1 MSDDVSNH
9 AQGALVTRLL
19 KAITSAVT
27 LAPGLTLFLVLLLS
41 AASAGYSALFL
52 KFKTDRSDLID
63 PQADYQRR
71 WNKYTKDFGDSS
83 DIVVVVES
91 DKPDEIDTILD
102 ELGTQIESEPEFFR
116 DVLYK
121 IDQRG
126 LASKGLQY
134 LSPKELDGLIN
145 WLESFGPILKGRWQ
159 MYSLN
164 QVFTNLKPQVTRAIE
179 SGDVQATA
187 DVLSVGEGFVQSL
200 AQFIINPD
208 QFISPWQMTMPM
220 GQQSQGKAGEV
231 RYLANEKRTM
241 GFLKAQPVQKAT
253 GFDGTD
259 KSVDRMES
267 ILAEKCR
274 KYPDAKLGITGIPS
288 LERDEMRSSQDSMIW
303 QSIISFGGVGV
314 LLVAGFRGV
323 KHPLIGQLMLA
334 VGTALGFGFAT
345 ATIGHLNILSVS
357 FVTMLVG
364 LGSDYAI
371 LYLSQYLQ
379 FRHEGQNLRP
389 ALIATAQDVGP
400 GILTA
405 AATTS
410 LAFFCAVFTDF
421 LGVAELG
428 VIAGGGI
435 LLCALAAFFVM
446 PSSISLVDRN
456 TDSNRL
462 PAPMKLN
469 VISQVTSRWPLIVTV
484 TSLVLITAIS
494 SYGFRV
500 KYDYNLLHL
509 QADGIPSVE
518 LQKKLVQEPNSRTLF
533 AVTTA
538 TSPAEALDLKTRFE
552 ALPEV
557 HHVEEIASVLP
568 QQPSEK
574 ALLVQG
580 IHALL
585 SDLPAEWPEAGVID
599 PVLIRERLE
608 LFAASL
614 DESQSPSIIR
624 IQMQIAQ
631 IIESLERQSLEKQT
645 EILTGYQK
653 RMKADL
659 LSRFRGLEAVSNP
672 EPVTLAD
679 LPSAVVSRFARP
691 GRWSLQIHP
700 RHEIWDIEPLEK
712 FVNAVRKVDPEVTGV
727 PLQNYEASQQIWESY
742 KRVAVYALLAIYLV
756 LVLDF
761 LNLRKTLIAVLG
773 PIAGVVVMAYV
784 AKSMGNKIGYEQIGI
799 AYVIT
804 TIVLVAIVDLEGL
817 RNIGLALLPPLAGAA
832 LMLGVM
838 GILRVDLNPAN
849 LIILPLIL
857 GIGVDNG
864 VHVMH
869 DYRRQTGRRYVS
881 SPSMINSLILTSLT
895 NMVGFGSMIIA
906 PHRGLK
912 SIGVVSSVGVGSCL
926 LISVVVLPAI
936 MTLISLSGHCV
947 QSSPLPVAVDGFA
960 HPSVEDQFRSES
972 DA

>member
-1 MSDDVSNH
+1 MSDDVSIH

-27 LAPGLTLFLVLLLS
+27 LAPGLTLVLVLLLA

-71 WNKYTKDFGDSS
+71 WNNYTKDFGDSS

-91 DKPDEIDTILD
+91 DDADEIKQILD
-102 ELGTQIESEPEFFR
+102 ELGTQVESEPGFFR

-121 IDQRG
+121 VDLKG
-126 LASKGLQY
+126 LVSKGLQSR
-134 LSPKELDGLIN
+134 SPKELEELIN
-145 WLESFGPILKGRWQ
+145 WLESFGPVLKGRWQ

-164 QVFTNLKPQVTRAIE
+164 QVFTNLKPQVARTIE
-179 SGDVQATA
+179 SGDSQATVQ
-187 DVLSVGEGFVQSL
+187 VLRVGEGFVQSL
-200 AQFIINPD
+200 AQFIENPD
-208 QFISPWQMTMPM
+208 QFISPWQLAMPM
-220 GQQSQGKAGEV
+220 DLQSIGKAAEV
-231 RYLANEKRTM
+231 HYLINEKKTM
-241 GFLKAQPVQKAT
+241 GFLKAQPVHKAT

-259 KSVDRMES
+259 KSVDRMEA
-267 ILAEKCR
+267 ILAEASR
-274 KYPDAKLGITGIPS
+274 KYPHAKLGITGIPS
-288 LERDEMRSSQDSMIW
+288 LERDEMRSSQDSMVW
-303 QSIISFGGVGV
+303 QAFISFGGVGI

-323 KHPLIGQLMLA
+323 KHPLLGQLMLA
-334 VGTALGFGFAT
+334 VGTALGFGLAT
-345 ATIGHLNILSVS
+345 ATVGHLNILSVS

-379 FRHEGQNLRP
+379 FRHEGQDLRP
-389 ALIATAQDVGP
+389 ALIFTAQDVGP

-435 LLCALAAFFVM
+435 LLCALSAFFVM
-446 PSSISLVDRN
+446 PSSISLVDRH
-456 TDSNRL
+456 TDPNLL
-462 PAPMKLN
+462 PAQMKLN
-469 VISQVTSRWPLIVTV
+469 VISQVTSRWPLVVTL
-484 TSLVLITAIS
+484 TSMVLIVAIS
-494 SYGFRV
+494 AYGFRV

-518 LQKKLVQEPNSRTLF
+518 LQKRLVQEPNSRTLF

-538 TSPAEALDLKTRFE
+538 GSPAEALDLKERFE

-557 HHVEEIASVLP
+557 HHVEEIASALP
-568 QQPSEK
+568 EQPSEK

-585 SDLPAEWPEAGVID
+585 SDLPTEWPEAGAID
-599 PVLIRERLE
+599 PVLICERLE
-608 LFAASL
+608 RFAESL
-614 DESQSPSIIR
+614 DEAHYPTIREIQKQITQIVAFLGKHSQEQQTTLLTDY
-624 IQMQIAQ
+624 QM
-631 IIESLERQSLEKQT
+631 
-645 EILTGYQK
+645 

-672 EPVTLAD
+672 EPATLAD
-679 LPSAVVSRFARP
+679 LPSALVSRFARP

-700 RHEIWDIEPLEK
+700 EQEIWDIEPLEK
-712 FVNAVRKVDPEVTGV
+712 FVNAVRTVDPEVTGV
-727 PLQNYEASQQIWESY
+727 PLQNYEASQQIWDSY

-761 LNLRKTLIAVLG
+761 LNLRNTLIAAGG
-773 PIAGVVVMAYV
+773 PIAGVAIVAYV
-784 AKSMGNKIGYEQIGI
+784 AKSLGNKIGYEQIGI
-799 AYVIT
+799 AYVVT

-817 RNIGLALLPPLAGAA
+817 RNIIMALLPPLAGAA

-838 GILRVDLNPAN
+838 GILEVDLNPAN

-869 DYRRQTGRRYVS
+869 DYRRQSGSRYVS
-881 SPSMINSLILTSLT
+881 SPCMINSLILTSLT

-906 PHRGLK
+906 PHRGLR
-912 SIGVVSSVGVGSCL
+912 SIGVVLSVGVGCCL
-926 LISVVVLPAI
+926 VMSVVVLPAI
-936 MTLISLSGHCV
+936 MTLISLKRHDVNDCPASA
-947 QSSPLPVAVDGFA
+947 AVDRFKEGL
-960 HPSVEDQFRSES
+960 
-972 DA
+972 

>member
-27 LAPGLTLFLVLLLS
+27 LAPGLTLFLVLLLA

-91 DKPDEIDTILD
+91 GDPDEINAILD
-102 ELGTQIESEPEFFR
+102 ELGTQVESEPEFFR

-121 IDQRG
+121 VDQRG

-145 WLESFGPILKGRWQ
+145 WLESFSMILKGRWQ
-159 MYSLN
+159 MYGLN
-164 QVFTNLKPQVTRAIE
+164 QVFTNLKPQVAHAIE

-187 DVLSVGEGFVQSL
+187 DVLHVGEGFVQSL
-200 AQFIINPD
+200 AQFINNPD
-208 QFISPWQMTMPM
+208 QFISPWQSTMPM
-220 GQQSQGKAGEV
+220 DQQSVGKAAEV
-231 RYLANEKRTM
+231 RYLTNEKRTM

-259 KSVDRMES
+259 KSVDRMEV
-267 ILAEKCR
+267 ILAEETR
-274 KYPDAKLGITGIPS
+274 KHPQAKLGITGIPS

-323 KHPLIGQLMLA
+323 KHPLLGQLMLV

-379 FRHEGQNLRP
+379 FRHEGQDLRP

-456 TDSNRL
+456 TDPNRL
-462 PAPMKLN
+462 PAQMKLN
-469 VISQVTSRWPLIVTV
+469 VISQVTSRWPLVVTA
-484 TSLVLITAIS
+484 TSMVLIAAIS

-518 LQKKLVQEPNSRTLF
+518 LQKRLVQEPNSRTLF

-538 TSPAEALDLKTRFE
+538 SSPAETLVLKKRFE

-557 HHVEEIASVLP
+557 HHVDEIASVLP

-574 ALLVQG
+574 ALLIQG

-585 SDLPAEWPEAGVID
+585 SDLPAEWPEAGMVD

-608 LFAASL
+608 RFSESL
-614 DESQSPSIIR
+614 DEAQSPSISG
-624 IQMQIAQ
+624 IQKQIAQ
-631 IIESLERQSLEKQT
+631 IVASLEQQSLEQQT
-645 EILTGYQK
+645 VILTRYQLQ
-653 RMKADL
+653 MKADL

-761 LNLRKTLIAVLG
+761 LNLRNTLIAVLG
-773 PIAGVVVMAYV
+773 PIAGVILTAYV
-784 AKSMGNKIGYEQIGI
+784 AKSMGTRIGYEQTGI

-804 TIVLVAIVDLEGL
+804 SIVLVAIVDIEGL
-817 RNIGLALLPPLAGAA
+817 RNIGLALLPPLAGAS

-838 GILRVDLNPAN
+838 GLLKVDLNPAN

-869 DYRRQTGRRYVS
+869 DYRRQSGRRYVS

-936 MTLISLSGHCV
+936 MTLISLRGHGAQYSPSSG
-947 QSSPLPVAVDGFA
+947 PVDRFG
-960 HPSVEDQFRSES
+960 HPSTAHQYGRES

>member
-9 AQGALVTRLL
+9 AQSALVTRIL

-27 LAPGLTLFLVLLLS
+27 RAPGVTLFLILLLA

-63 PQADYQRR
+63 PHADYQQR
-71 WNKYTKDFGDSS
+71 WIRYTKDFGDSA

-91 DKPDEIDTILD
+91 DEPEEIDAILD
-102 ELGTQIESEPEFFR
+102 ELGTQVESEPQFFR
-116 DVLYK
+116 DALYK

-126 LASKGLQY
+126 LVSKGLQK
-134 LSPKELDGLIN
+134 LSPKELDNLIN

-164 QVFTNLKPQVTRAIE
+164 QVFTNLKPQVARAIE
-179 SGDVQATA
+179 SGDSQATA
-187 DVLSVGEGFVQSL
+187 DVLRVGEGFVQSL
-200 AQFIINPD
+200 WQYISNPD
-208 QFISPWQMTMPM
+208 QFISPWELAMPID
-220 GQQSQGKAGEV
+220 QQTQGAPAEV
-231 RYLANEKRTM
+231 YYLTNEERTM

-259 KSVDRMES
+259 KSVDRMEA
-267 ILAEKCR
+267 IIAATAIDHPR
-274 KYPDAKLGITGIPS
+274 AKLGITGIPS

-303 QSIISFGGVGV
+303 QSIISFGGVGL

-323 KHPLIGQLMLA
+323 KHPLLGQLMLA

-379 FRHEGQNLRP
+379 FRHEGQDLRP
-389 ALIATAQDVGP
+389 ALIATAQEVGP

-446 PSSISLVDRN
+446 PSSISLADRN
-456 TDSNRL
+456 TDPKRL
-462 PAPMKLN
+462 PAPLKLN
-469 VISQVTSRWPLIVTV
+469 VISQVTSRWPLAVTV
-484 TSLVLITAIS
+484 FSIVLIASIS
-494 SYGFRV
+494 SYGMQV

-509 QADGIPSVE
+509 QADGVPSVE
-518 LQKKLVQEPNSRTLF
+518 LQKRLVKEPGSRTLF

-538 TSPAEALDLKTRFE
+538 SSAAEALELKKRFE

-557 HHVEEIASVLP
+557 HQVKEIASVLP

-574 ALLVQG
+574 ALLIQG

-585 SDLPAEWPEAGVID
+585 TDLPSEWPEAGSID

-608 LFAASL
+608 RFSGSL
-614 DESQSPSIIR
+614 DEAHSPSIR
-624 IQMQIAQ
+624 NIQKQISQ
-631 IIESLERQSLEKQT
+631 IIELLDQTSLDQQT
-645 EILTGYQK
+645 AILTGYQM

-659 LSRFRGLEAVSNP
+659 LSRFRGLQAVSNP

-679 LPSAVVSRFARP
+679 LPSALVSRFTRA

-700 RHEIWDIEPLEK
+700 QEEIWDIEPLEK
-712 FVNAVRKVDPEVTGV
+712 FVNAVRQVDPEVTGV
-727 PLQNYEASQQIWESY
+727 PLQNYEASQQIWQSY

-761 LNLRKTLIAVLG
+761 LNLRNTLIAVLG
-773 PIAGVVVMAYV
+773 PIAGVAVMTYIAN
-784 AKSMGNKIGYEQIGI
+784 SIGTRIGYEQIGL
-799 AYVIT
+799 AYVVT
-804 TIVLVAIVDLEGL
+804 TIVLVAIIDMEGL
-817 RNIGLALLPPLAGAA
+817 RNIALALLPPLAGAA
-832 LMLGVM
+832 LMLGIM
-838 GILRVDLNPAN
+838 GLMDVDLNPAN

-857 GIGVDNG
+857 GIGFDNG

-869 DYRRQTGRRYVS
+869 DYRRQAGHRYVS
-881 SPSMINSLILTSLT
+881 SPSMINSLILTSFT

-926 LISVVVLPAI
+926 IMSVVVLPAI
-936 MTLISLSGHCV
+936 MTLISLRKHGV
-947 QSSPLPVAVDGFA
+947 QFVPSPTVENFGQ
-960 HPSVEDQFRSES
+960 PSVDHAMGNKSE
-972 DA
+972 A

>member
-9 AQGALVTRLL
+9 SQGALVTRLL
-19 KAITSAVT
+19 KAITSTVT
-27 LAPGLTLFLVLLLS
+27 LAPGLTLFLVLLLA
-41 AASAGYSALFL
+41 AASAGYSALYL

-63 PQADYQRR
+63 PKADYQQR
-71 WNKYTKDFGDSS
+71 WIKYTKDFGDSN
-83 DIVVVVES
+83 DIVVVVEA
-91 DKPDEIDTILD
+91 DEPDEIDAILD
-102 ELGTQIESEPEFFR
+102 ELGTQVESEPEFFR

-121 IDQRG
+121 VDQRG

-164 QVFTNLKPQVTRAIE
+164 QVFTNLKPQVARAVE
-179 SGDVQATA
+179 SGDVQSTA
-187 DVLSVGEGFVQSL
+187 EVLRVAEGFVQSL
-200 AQFIINPD
+200 AQFIKNPD
-208 QFISPWQMTMPM
+208 QFVSPWQLTMPM
-220 GQQSQGKAGEV
+220 DQQSLGKAAEV
-231 RYLANEKRTM
+231 HYLTNDKRTM

-259 KSVDRMES
+259 KSVDRMEAL
-267 ILAEKCR
+267 LAEASR
-274 KYPDAKLGITGIPS
+274 KYPHAKLGITGIPS

-303 QSIISFGGVGV
+303 QSIISFGGVGL
-314 LLVAGFRGV
+314 LLVVGFRGV
-323 KHPLIGQLMLA
+323 KHPLLGQLMLA

-345 ATIGHLNILSVS
+345 ATVGHLNILSVS

-379 FRHEGQNLRP
+379 FRHEGQDLRP

-405 AATTS
+405 ATTTS
-410 LAFFCAVFTDF
+410 LAFFCAILTDF
-421 LGVAELG
+421 LGIAELG
-428 VIAGGGI
+428 MIAGGGI
-435 LLCALAAFFVM
+435 LLCALSAFFVM
-446 PSSISLVDRN
+446 PSSISLVDRH
-456 TDSNRL
+456 TDPKRL
-462 PAPMKLN
+462 PAPLKLN
-469 VISQVTSRWPLIVTV
+469 VISQVTSRWPLAVTV
-484 TSLVLITAIS
+484 TSVALIAWLS
-494 SYGFRV
+494 WYGMRV

-518 LQKKLVQEPNSRTLF
+518 LQKRLVHEPNSRTLF

-538 TSPAEALDLKTRFE
+538 NSPAEALDLKKRFE

-557 HHVEEIASVLP
+557 HHVDEVASVLP
-568 QQPSEK
+568 QQPSDK
-574 ALLVQG
+574 ALLIQG

-585 SDLPAEWPEAGVID
+585 SDLPSEWPEAGSID

-608 LFAASL
+608 RFAASL
-614 DESQSPSIIR
+614 DEAPASTNASIQQQISQIVESLDRLPMDQQTAILTDY
-624 IQMQIAQ
+624 QMQ
-631 IIESLERQSLEKQT
+631 
-645 EILTGYQK
+645 
-653 RMKADL
+653 MKADL
-659 LSRFRGLEAVSNP
+659 LARFRGLQAVSNP
-672 EPVTLAD
+672 EPVTLGD

-700 RHEIWDIEPLEK
+700 RYEIWDIEPLEQ
-712 FVNAVRKVDPEVTGV
+712 FVNAVRQVDPEVTGV
-727 PLQNYEASQQIWESY
+727 PLQNYEASQQIWQSY

-761 LNLRKTLIAVLG
+761 LNLRNTLIAVLA
-773 PIAGVVVMAYV
+773 PMAGVAVVAYI
-784 AKSMGNKIGYEQIGI
+784 AKSMGKQLGYEQLGI

-817 RNIGLALLPPLAGAA
+817 RNIALALLPPLAGAA
-832 LMLGVM
+832 LMLGTM
-838 GILRVDLNPAN
+838 GLLGVDLNPAN

-869 DYRRQTGRRYVS
+869 DYRRQSGHRYVS
-881 SPSMINSLILTSLT
+881 SPSMINSLILTSFT

-936 MTLISLSGHCV
+936 MTLISLRRHGEQQVPSRVAEKFGQPSIEHGMGN
-947 QSSPLPVAVDGFA
+947 QSEA
-960 HPSVEDQFRSES
+960 
-972 DA
+972 

>member
-27 LAPGLTLFLVLLLS
+27 LAPGLTLFLVLLLT

-63 PQADYQRR
+63 PKADYQRR
-71 WNKYTKDFGDSS
+71 WNEYTNDFGDSS
-83 DIVVVVES
+83 DIVVVVEA
-91 DKPDEIDTILD
+91 DEPDEIEAILD
-102 ELGTQIESEPEFFR
+102 ELGTQIESEPEYFR

-121 IDQRG
+121 IDRRG

-134 LSPKELDGLIN
+134 LSPKELDELIN

-164 QVFTNLKPQVTRAIE
+164 QVFTNLKPQVARTIE
-179 SGDVQATA
+179 SGDVQATEH
-187 DVLSVGEGFVQSL
+187 VLRVGEGFVQSL
-200 AQFIINPD
+200 AKFINNPD
-208 QFISPWQMTMPM
+208 QFISPWQLTMPM
-220 GQQSQGKAGEV
+220 DQQSEGKAALV
-231 RYLANEKRTM
+231 QYLTNEKRTM
-241 GFLKAQPVQKAT
+241 GFLKAAPVQKAT
-253 GFDGTD
+253 GFEGTD

-267 ILAEKCR
+267 IMADASR
-274 KYPDAKLGITGIPS
+274 KYPHAKLGITGIPS

-303 QSIISFGGVGV
+303 QSIISFGGVGL

-323 KHPLIGQLMLA
+323 KHPLLGQLMLA

-345 ATIGHLNILSVS
+345 ATVGHLNILSVS

-379 FRHEGQNLRP
+379 FRHEGQDLRP

-410 LAFFCAVFTDF
+410 LAFFCAIFTDF

-428 VIAGGGI
+428 MIAGGGI
-435 LLCALAAFFVM
+435 LLCALSAFFVM

-456 TDSNRL
+456 TDPKRL
-462 PAPMKLN
+462 PAPLKLN
-469 VISQVTSRWPLIVTV
+469 VISQVTSRWPLFV
-484 TSLVLITAIS
+484 SIS
-494 SYGFRV
+494 SIGLIALVSLYGLRV
-500 KYDYNLLHL
+500 KYDYNLLNL

-518 LQKKLVQEPNSRTLF
+518 LQKRLVHEPSSRTLF

-538 TSPAEALDLKTRFE
+538 SSAAEALDLKKRFE

-557 HHVEEIASVLP
+557 HHVEEVASVLP
-568 QQPSEK
+568 QYPSEK
-574 ALLVQG
+574 ALLIQG

-585 SDLPAEWPEAGVID
+585 SDLPDEWPEAGSID

-608 LFAASL
+608 RFAGSL
-614 DESQSPSIIR
+614 DDAHSPTIGD
-624 IQMQIAQ
+624 IQKQIGQ
-631 IIESLERQSLEKQT
+631 IIESLDRMSLDQQT
-645 EILTGYQK
+645 TILAGYQM

-659 LSRFRGLEAVSNP
+659 LSRFRAMEAVSNP

-679 LPSAVVSRFARP
+679 LPSALVSRFARP

-712 FVNAVRKVDPEVTGV
+712 FVNAVRQVNPEVTGV
-727 PLQNYEASQQIWESY
+727 PLQNYEASQQIWDSY
-742 KRVAVYALLAIYLV
+742 KRVAVYALLAIYLI

-761 LNLRKTLIAVLG
+761 LNLRNTLIAVLG
-773 PIAGVVVMAYV
+773 PIAGVAVMAYV
-784 AKSMGNKIGYEQIGI
+784 SKSMGNQIGYEQMGI
-799 AYVIT
+799 AYFIT
-804 TIVLVAIVDLEGL
+804 TIVLVAIIDFEGL
-817 RNIGLALLPPLAGAA
+817 RNIALALLPPLAGAA
-832 LMLGVM
+832 LMLGIM
-838 GILRVDLNPAN
+838 GLLEVDLNPAN

-864 VHVMH
+864 VHVLH
-869 DYRRQTGRRYVS
+869 DFRRQSGHHYVS

-936 MTLISLSGHCV
+936 MTLISLRRNGV
-947 QSSPLPVAVDGFA
+947 QYAPSSAVDHFG
-960 HPSVEDQFRSES
+960 HPSIEHGLGHES

>member
-9 AQGALVTRLL
+9 AQSSLVTRLL

-27 LAPGLTLFLVLLLS
+27 LAPVLTLILVLLLA
-41 AASAGYSALFL
+41 AASAGYSVLFL

-71 WNKYTKDFGDSS
+71 WNNYTKDFGDSS

-91 DKPDEIDTILD
+91 DNPDLIDSILD
-102 ELGTQIESEPEFFR
+102 ELGTQVESEPEFFR

-134 LSPKELDGLIN
+134 LSLQKLDGLIN
-145 WLESFGPILKGRWQ
+145 WLERFGPILKGRWQ

-164 QVFTNLKPQVTRAIE
+164 QVFTNLKPQVERAID
-179 SGDVQATA
+179 SGDDRAMA
-187 DVLSVGEGFVQSL
+187 DVLKMGEGFVQSL
-200 AQFIINPD
+200 AHYISNPD
-208 QFISPWQMTMPM
+208 QFTSPWQMTMPLE
-220 GQQSQGKAGEV
+220 QQSARKEERV
-231 RYLANEKRTM
+231 RYLANEKKTM

-259 KSVDRMES
+259 KSVDRMEV
-267 ILAEKCR
+267 ILAEKSR
-274 KYPDAKLGITGIPS
+274 KYPDVKLGITGIPS

-303 QSIISFGGVGV
+303 QSIISFGGVGL

-323 KHPLIGQLMLA
+323 KHPLLGQLMLA

-345 ATIGHLNILSVS
+345 ATVGHLNILSVS

-379 FRHEGQNLRP
+379 FRHEGKDLRP

-410 LAFFCAVFTDF
+410 LAFFCAIFTDF

-446 PSSISLVDRN
+446 PSSISLVDRK
-456 TDSNRL
+456 TDPSRL
-462 PAPMKLN
+462 PAQMKLN
-469 VISQVTSRWPLIVTV
+469 VISQVTSRWPLIVAV
-484 TSLVLITAIS
+484 TSMALITIIS
-494 SYGFRV
+494 SYGIRV

-518 LQKKLVQEPNSRTLF
+518 LQKRLVQEPNSRTLF

-538 TSPAEALDLKTRFE
+538 SSPAEALDLKARFE

-557 HHVEEIASVLP
+557 HHVEEIASVIP

-574 ALLVQG
+574 LLLVQG

-585 SDLPAEWPEAGVID
+585 SDLPSEWPEAGIID

-608 LFAASL
+608 TFAASL
-614 DESQSPSIIR
+614 DEAHSPSISG
-624 IQMQIAQ
+624 IQKQIAQ
-631 IIESLERQSLEKQT
+631 IVASLEQKSLEQQV
-645 EILTGYQK
+645 EILAGYQM

-659 LSRFRGLEAVSNP
+659 LSRFRALEAVSNP

-679 LPSAVVSRFARP
+679 LQSSVVSRFARP

-761 LNLRKTLIAVLG
+761 LNLRNTLTAVLG
-773 PIAGVVVMAYV
+773 PVASVAVMAYV
-784 AKSMGNKIGYEQIGI
+784 AKLMGNKIGYEQIGI

-832 LMLGVM
+832 LMLGIM
-838 GILRVDLNPAN
+838 GILEVDLNPAN

-869 DYRRQTGRRYVS
+869 DYRRQSGCRYAS
-881 SPSMINSLILTSLT
+881 SPSMINSLILTSFT

-936 MTLISLSGHCV
+936 MTLISLRRHNV
-947 QSSPLPVAVDGFA
+947 QGSPSPVAVDHVA
-960 HPSVEDQFRSES
+960 HTPVKNQFGSES
-972 DA
+972 DG